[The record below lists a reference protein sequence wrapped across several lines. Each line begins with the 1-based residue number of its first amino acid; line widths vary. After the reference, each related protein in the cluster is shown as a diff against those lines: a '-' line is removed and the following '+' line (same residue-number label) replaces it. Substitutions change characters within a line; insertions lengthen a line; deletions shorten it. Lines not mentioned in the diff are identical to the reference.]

1 MLYGFSFN
9 VVDKTKKGLVY
20 GIVGTLLVGFQPI
33 VANSR
38 PVALDAYI
46 FAAMTC
52 MVETILFLPLVIKD
66 LIQPLNNQETRQS
79 RRNNA
84 KRILNNWKANLKT
97 LIFIGFIFG
106 INQLF
111 FFIGYQLAGAI
122 NGSLTQKTTVFFG
135 LIFGYTILKEKID
148 KKQIFFSI
156 ILFLGLFIAITQ
168 GKFSLFDYS
177 KMIGVTILL
186 FITCL
191 WMFGHTI
198 TKPILNRN
206 EVTASQMVFLRNFL
220 SGIILISTY
229 FIFYPVN
236 NLKLLLVPINMF
248 FTISMGA
255 VYGFGLFCWYK
266 TLSFLDVSKATIIFS
281 LTPIITALSATIL
294 LNETFTIFHL
304 IGTAIVIFS
313 IIFIMKGK
321 KQKGD

>member
-1 MLYGFSFN
+1 
-9 VVDKTKKGLVY
+9 
-20 GIVGTLLVGFQPI
+20 
-33 VANSR
+33 
-38 PVALDAYI
+38 
-46 FAAMTC
+46 
-52 MVETILFLPLVIKD
+52 
-66 LIQPLNNQETRQS
+66 
-79 RRNNA
+79 
-84 KRILNNWKANLKT
+84 
-97 LIFIGFIFG
+97 
-106 INQLF
+106 
-111 FFIGYQLAGAI
+111 
-122 NGSLTQKTTVFFG
+122 
-135 LIFGYTILKEKID
+135 
-148 KKQIFFSI
+148 
-156 ILFLGLFIAITQ
+156 
-168 GKFSLFDYS
+168 
-177 KMIGVTILL
+177 
-186 FITCL
+186 
-191 WMFGHTI
+191 MFGHTI